1 MLKIFGVYESGDL
14 PSLESG
20 DGAGANVEDAI
31 TPLMNALSQFRDAI
45 KAQASSGPKAM
56 FQLSD

>member
-31 TPLMNALSQFRDAI
+31 TPLMNALSQFRDAV

-56 FQLSD
+56 F